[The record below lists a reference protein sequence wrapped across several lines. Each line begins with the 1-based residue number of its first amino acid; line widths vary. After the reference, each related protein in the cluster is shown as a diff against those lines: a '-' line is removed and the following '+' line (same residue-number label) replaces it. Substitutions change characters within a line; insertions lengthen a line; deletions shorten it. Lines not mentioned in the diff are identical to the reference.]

1 LLDAVVAVS
10 AWLSAALL
18 WFWLVELVAIS
29 GGVAAYAGYTAWRRA
44 MRRGPGSP
52 AAPAFAPPSSAR

>member
-44 MRRGPGSP
+44 VRREPGSP
-52 AAPAFAPPSSAR
+52 TAPSAAR

>member
-1 LLDAVVAVS
+1 MLDAVVAVS

-29 GGVAAYAGYTAWRRA
+29 GGVAAYAGYAAWRRA
-44 MRRGPGSP
+44 MRREPGSP